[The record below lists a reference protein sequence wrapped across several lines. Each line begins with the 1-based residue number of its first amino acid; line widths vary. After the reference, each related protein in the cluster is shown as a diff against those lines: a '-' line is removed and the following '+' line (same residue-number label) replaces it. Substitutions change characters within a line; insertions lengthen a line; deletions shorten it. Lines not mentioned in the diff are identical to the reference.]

1 MKTTIITTLLAVG
14 MLLRPQPI
22 LTTNNGAIQD
32 NSMAISVAQ
41 QATPQVL
48 KTVEMSSAV
57 GGDLSGCFDQKA
69 ANGDSYTTCCVD
81 LWLFVICGS
90 VNWSAIERLLASLI

>member
-14 MLLRPQPI
+14 MLLRPQP
-22 LTTNNGAIQD
+22 TPNTNNSVIPD
-32 NSMAISVAQ
+32 NPMAIGVTQ

-57 GGDLSGCFDQKA
+57 GGNDSGCFGYVALD
-69 ANGDSYTTCCVD
+69 GDRYGTCCLD
-81 LWLFVICGS
+81 LWIFAICVS
-90 VNWSAIERLLASLI
+90 VNFSAIERAVAAL

>member
-22 LTTNNGAIQD
+22 PTTNNGAIQD
-32 NSMAISVAQ
+32 HVMAISVVQ

-48 KTVEMSSAV
+48 KTVEMNSAV
-57 GGDLSGCFDQKA
+57 GAGLSGCFDQKA
-69 ANGDSYTTCCVD
+69 ANGDTYTTCCVD
-81 LWLFVICGS
+81 LWIFVLCAS
-90 VNWSAIERLLASLI
+90 VNWSAFDRLLSSLL

>member
-22 LTTNNGAIQD
+22 PTTSNGAIPD
-32 NSMAISVAQ
+32 NPMTISVTQ

-48 KTVEMSSAV
+48 KTVEMNSAV
-57 GGDLSGCFDQKA
+57 GSGLTGCFDQRD
-69 ANGDSYTTCCVD
+69 ANGDVYTTCCVD
-81 LWLFVICGS
+81 LWVFAVCVS
-90 VNWSAIERLLASLI
+90 VNWSAIDRLLSSLL